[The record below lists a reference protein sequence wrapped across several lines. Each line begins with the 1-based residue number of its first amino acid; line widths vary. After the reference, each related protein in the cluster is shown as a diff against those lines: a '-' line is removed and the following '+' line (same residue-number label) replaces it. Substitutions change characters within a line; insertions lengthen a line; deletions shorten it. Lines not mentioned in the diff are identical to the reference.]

1 MSLFYIIHKNIMR
14 CNITMI
20 EIKGLQKSFDDLM
33 VLENIDLQIND
44 GEIYGLVGRSG
55 AGKST
60 LLRCIN
66 GLETYTEGSIKVD
79 NTEVKDLSVKE
90 MRDFRKNVSM
100 IFQHFP
106 MLSRKTVYEN
116 IAFPRRCW
124 KYDKKVI
131 DQRVHELAELVG
143 ISDKLKQRP
152 GQLSGGQKQRVAIAR
167 ALSMEPKI
175 LLSDEATSALD
186 PVTTRSILKLLRDI
200 NEKLG
205 ITIIVV
211 THQMSVIKDICEKV
225 TLLDKGKLVVSGK
238 VDEMF
243 LNQPEE
249 LKTFLGEEQIQIKD
263 GGVNVQIMLS
273 EDTGSSLIISQM
285 SRDLGID
292 LKIVNG
298 EMERYRDKYLG
309 SLIINFPD
317 EHQKEVEQYLENTD
331 VIWRYYES
339 REV

>member
-1 MSLFYIIHKNIMR
+1 
-14 CNITMI
+14 MI

-116 IAFPRRCW
+116 IAFPMRCW

-205 ITIIVV
+205 IIVV

>member
-1 MSLFYIIHKNIMR
+1 
-14 CNITMI
+14 MI
-20 EIKGLQKSFDDLM
+20 EIKGLQKSFGDLV
-33 VLENIDLQIND
+33 VLENIDLRIED

-116 IAFPRRCW
+116 IAFPMRCW

-131 DQRVHELAELVG
+131 DQRVQELAELVG

-238 VDEMF
+238 VDDMF
-243 LNQPEE
+243 LNQPDE
-249 LKTFLGEEQIQIKD
+249 LKKFLGEEQIQIKD

-273 EDTGSSLIISQM
+273 EDTSSNIALSRM
-285 SRDLGID
+285 SRVLGID
-292 LKIVNG
+292 FKIVNG
-298 EMERYRDKYLG
+298 EMERYRDRYLG
-309 SLIINFPD
+309 SLIINFSN
-317 EHQKEVEQYLENTD
+317 EYRQAVEDYLKNTD
-331 VIWRYYES
+331 IIWRYYES
-339 REV
+339 QEV

>member
-1 MSLFYIIHKNIMR
+1 MR

-116 IAFPRRCW
+116 IAFPMRCW

>member
-1 MSLFYIIHKNIMR
+1 
-14 CNITMI
+14 MI
-20 EIKGLQKSFDDLM
+20 EIKGLQKSFGDLM

-116 IAFPRRCW
+116 IAFPMRCW

-131 DQRVHELAELVG
+131 DQRVKELAELVG
-143 ISDKLKQRP
+143 ISDKLNQRP
-152 GQLSGGQKQRVAIAR
+152 RQLSGGQKQRVAIAR

-249 LKTFLGEEQIQIKD
+249 LKTFLGADQRWWCKCSNNAL
-263 GGVNVQIMLS
+263 GG
-273 EDTGSSLIISQM
+273 
-285 SRDLGID
+285 
-292 LKIVNG
+292 
-298 EMERYRDKYLG
+298 YRFRCCD
-309 SLIINFPD
+309 
-317 EHQKEVEQYLENTD
+317 
-331 VIWRYYES
+331 
-339 REV
+339 